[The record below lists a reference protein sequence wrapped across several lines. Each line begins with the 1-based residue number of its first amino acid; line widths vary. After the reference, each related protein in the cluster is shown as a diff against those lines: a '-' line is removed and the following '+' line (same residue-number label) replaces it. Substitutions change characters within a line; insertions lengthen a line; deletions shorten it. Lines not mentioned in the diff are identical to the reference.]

1 MTAAPNGKK
10 SPLSF
15 EQRFR
20 AHAPKLT
27 GAASRVATFID
38 KNRAKALGS
47 SAADIGASSGT
58 SDATVVRTI
67 QSLGFDGL
75 ADLRQSLAASFDM
88 SATPADNMRRSLADI
103 GESTDRAIDLVFNA
117 HRKAFEAL
125 QSAETRDAI
134 TAAVS
139 TLHPADR
146 IVVFG
151 IGPSSALAH
160 YVTMLLGRNGRRA
173 RALDATGTALADQLL
188 DLRKD
193 DALLI
198 LAYGRSYREVATTFA
213 EASRLDLPTVLVTD
227 TLEEKLARRADVVI
241 PAKRGNANSV
251 ALHGATTVVLEAV
264 VLGLAASDNETA
276 VATLDRLN
284 SLREAVS
291 GKRTDIP

>member
-1 MTAAPNGKK
+1 MTAAPTGKK
-10 SPLSF
+10 FPLSF
-15 EQRFR
+15 EERFR
-20 AHAPKLT
+20 VHAPQLS

-75 ADLRQSLAASFDM
+75 ADLRKSLAASFDM

-103 GESTDRAIDLVFNA
+103 GKSADRAIDLVFNA
-117 HRKAFEAL
+117 HHRAFEAL
-125 QSAETRDAI
+125 QSAKTRDAI
-134 TAAVS
+134 TAAVG
-139 TLHPADR
+139 TLHLAAR

-160 YVTMLLGRNGRRA
+160 YVTMLLARHGRRS

-188 DLRKD
+188 DLSKD

-198 LAYGRSYREVATTFA
+198 LAYGRSYREVVTTFA
-213 EASRLDLPTVLVTD
+213 EAHRLGLPIVLVTD
-227 TLEEKLARRADVVI
+227 TLDEKLARRADVII
-241 PAKRGNANSV
+241 PAKRGNANRV
-251 ALHGATTVVLEAV
+251 ALHGATTVVLEAI
-264 VLGLAASDNETA
+264 VLSLAASDNKTA
-276 VATLDRLN
+276 VDALDHLN
-284 SLREAVS
+284 DLREAVN
-291 GKRTDIP
+291 GRRTDAP

>member
-1 MTAAPNGKK
+1 MNAAPISKK

-15 EQRFR
+15 EERFR
-20 AHAPKLT
+20 AHAPRRS

-88 SATPADNMRRSLADI
+88 PATPADNMRRSLADI
-103 GESTDRAIDLVFNA
+103 GKSTGRAIDLVFDA

-125 QSAETRDAI
+125 QSTKTREAI

-139 TLHPADR
+139 TLHPASR
-146 IVVFG
+146 VVVFG
-151 IGPSSALAH
+151 IGPSAALAH
-160 YVTMLLGRNGRRA
+160 YMTMLLSRNGRRA
-173 RALDATGTALADQLL
+173 RALDATGIALADQLL

-213 EASRLDLPTVLVTD
+213 EAYRLGLPTVLVTD
-227 TLEEKLARRADVVI
+227 TLDESLARRADVLI
-241 PAKRGNANSV
+241 PARRGNANRV
-251 ALHGATTVVLEAV
+251 ALHGATTVALEAV

-276 VATLDRLN
+276 VAALDRLN
-284 SLREAVS
+284 DLREAVS
-291 GKRTDIP
+291 GKRTDVP